1 VTRIETHPTNAKTV
15 FVTVAGTGH
24 SHLFRSDD
32 AGTTWRDVDKG
43 QLPNAPHHA
52 VIVRPDQPNTIWV
65 SSDVAVFQSLDQG
78 GTWSNISGNLPNTM
92 FIDMVY
98 QQKDKTLT
106 VGTYGRSIWRVSMA

>member
-1 VTRIETHPTNAKTV
+1 
-15 FVTVAGTGH
+15 
-24 SHLFRSDD
+24 
-32 AGTTWRDVDKG
+32 
-43 QLPNAPHHA
+43 
-52 VIVRPDQPNTIWV
+52 
-65 SSDVAVFQSLDQG
+65 VFQSLDQG